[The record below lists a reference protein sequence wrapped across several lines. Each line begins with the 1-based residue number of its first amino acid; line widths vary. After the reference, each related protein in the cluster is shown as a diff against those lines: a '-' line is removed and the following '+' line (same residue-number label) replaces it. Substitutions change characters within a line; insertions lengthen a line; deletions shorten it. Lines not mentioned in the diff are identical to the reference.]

1 MQTANY
7 NPVRVRN
14 IAQFMADTQRERGNA
29 LTLEDWKALG
39 LTEEQA
45 KRNADAAAR
54 IFAEGAAA

>member
-1 MQTANY
+1 MQPNEY
-7 NPVRVRN
+7 NPARTRT

-54 IFAEGAAA
+54 IFAQGVAA